1 MYLVLE
7 EVLAIQAKII
17 VLSTIT
23 LYMKVVILSQSSMVV
38 QSKFLIG
45 MCVGEAM

>member
-1 MYLVLE
+1 MYLILE
-7 EVLAIQAKII
+7 EVLVKQAKII

-23 LYMKVVILSQSSMVV
+23 YMKVVILSQSSMVV

-45 MCVGEAM
+45 MGVGEAM